1 MKFGSWTSHGDQI
14 DLGLY
19 HNMTKTENLNFYTDN
34 KVYITIQLTI
44 SNTKDKTIYRSSVY
58 FTICGKL
65 CLKSLYYTGD
75 DYW

>member
-34 KVYITIQLTI
+34 KVQLQMLI
-44 SNTKDKTIYRSSVY
+44 NNTVNSKILRCKNK
-58 FTICGKL
+58 KL
-65 CLKSLYYTGD
+65 EPLLQ
-75 DYW
+75 

>member
-34 KVYITIQLTI
+34 KVEQLTI
-44 SNTKDKTIYRSSVY
+44 SSSSNTKDKT
-58 FTICGKL
+58 L
-65 CLKSLYYTGD
+65 CTGVLYSLQPVENCV
-75 DYW
+75 

>member
-34 KVYITIQLTI
+34 KVEQLTI
-44 SNTKDKTIYRSSVY
+44 SNSTHPTPRI
-58 FTICGKL
+58 KL
-65 CLKSLYYTGD
+65 YTGVLYILPHLWKILFKIVVL
-75 DYW
+75 YW

>member
-34 KVYITIQLTI
+34 KVKQLTFY
-44 SNTKDKTIYRSSVY
+44 NSSHP
-58 FTICGKL
+58 TPRIKL
-65 CLKSLYYTGD
+65 YTGVLNSLQNLWKILFKIIVQ
-75 DYW
+75 Y

>member
-34 KVYITIQLTI
+34 KVYNT
-44 SNTKDKTIYRSSVY
+44 SNTKDKTIYMSTVY
-58 FTICGKL
+58 FTAFVENFV
-65 CLKSLYYTGD
+65 
-75 DYW
+75 